1 MCGSP
6 PDHCDLRKVKCFFL
20 STIGYNI
27 YTAESLI
34 PRSSPAFIPR
44 PGNGAT
50 AFAVYSTKRLN
61 ENLREIHAEV
71 RENVARS

>member
-1 MCGSP
+1 MG
-6 PDHCDLRKVKCFFL
+6 LQLV
-20 STIGYNI
+20 
-27 YTAESLI
+27 
-34 PRSSPAFIPR
+34 PR

-71 RENVARS
+71 RENVARPYIAMSGIILTTRYT